1 MNHMQKIGQL
11 NLSTG
16 FIIRVLA
23 GIIIAL
29 SLPYLVAN
37 PSNPI
42 VQGIF
47 AFGNFLLVIGANVR

>member
-1 MNHMQKIGQL
+1 MDKKGEIS
-11 NLSTG
+11 LSTG
-16 FIIRVLA
+16 FVIRVIA
-23 GIIIAL
+23 GIIIAV

-42 VQGIF
+42 TQGIF